1 MLQMNNLS
9 LTLSKSDENSRRDL
23 QQLRTGRLP
32 MIDDAALELVALSE
46 FSRSD
51 HEEDEEEEEQGGEC
65 DGDGEWNGRNICFLR
80 SHLGHWWV
88 TSVRVVS
95 PVLPTISNVPVLRLP
110 IKTCQKISL
119 FQSNRYSPIFFKPA
133 TGARMSFPDVHCCK
147 RMLQVTIGP
156 RTLKNEDMKP
166 R

>member
-1 MLQMNNLS
+1 
-9 LTLSKSDENSRRDL
+9 
-23 QQLRTGRLP
+23 

-51 HEEDEEEEEQGGEC
+51 HEDEEEDGEQGGDDNE
-65 DGDGEWNGRNICFLR
+65 GDDEWNGRNICFLR

-95 PVLPTISNVPVLRLP
+95 PVLPTVPTIPVLRLP

-119 FQSNRYSPIFFKPA
+119 LSSRYSPIFFKPA

-147 RMLQVTIGP
+147 RMLQVTIGS
-156 RTLKNEDMKP
+156 RTLRNEDMKP

>member
-1 MLQMNNLS
+1 M
-9 LTLSKSDENSRRDL
+9 KNSRRDL

-32 MIDDAALELVALSE
+32 MIDDAAPELVALSE

-51 HEEDEEEEEQGGEC
+51 HDHKEEDGDEKEGD
-65 DGDGEWNGRNICFLR
+65 DGWNEGSICFLR

-88 TSVRVVS
+88 TSVRVVPS
-95 PVLPTISNVPVLRLP
+95 VLPSVPTIPILRSP

-119 FQSNRYSPIFFKPA
+119 LSSRYSPIFFKPA

-147 RMLQVTIGP
+147 RMLQVTIGS
-156 RTLKNEDMKP
+156 RTLKKEDMKP